1 MRQYVIATHGFMAGG
16 MKSTLEII
24 IGPQKNLTCINA
36 YTNECPDPMPEFNKI
51 IDENPDD
58 EIIIMTDLMGGSVN
72 NNAMVLTENKRVH
85 VVTGTNLAVAIAI
98 LMSNEND
105 SVESVIE
112 KAVNSGKEMIIHCE
126 IEDTNEEDDDDF

>member
-16 MKSTLEII
+16 IKSTLEII

-36 YTNECPDPMPEFNKI
+36 YTKECPDPMPEFNKI
-51 IDENPDD
+51 INEHPDD

-85 VVTGTNLAVAIAI
+85 LVTGINLAVVIGI
-98 LMSNEND
+98 LMSDEKD

-112 KAVNSGKEMIIHCE
+112 KAVDSGKEMIIHCQMK
-126 IEDTNEEDDDDF
+126 DTNEEDDDF